1 MLEVPTETEALN
13 ESLPNAASSSIDSTV
28 FTLDPHQKYR
38 ALRPLSYKLALTKSD
53 MTSPKSPSEQICTQ
67 VAPSEMHRS
76 DHENMPFPR
85 FYQVPSDLSG
95 VKGVTRPTSSN
106 LLSRGFTLMTIFH
119 RIRGTRSAGY
129 SRGGQE
135 THSPQES
142 GGELSE
148 LVPRKPVSL
157 ERAMESG
164 KSSVLAGHVSLA
176 TPTNLLA
183 RPQALKPRCAES
195 IGVKKGKESHHAQ
208 ERRVPT
214 KTEVPPNTAL
224 RYDYRITPLG
234 TSFEQQGLQHTDQS
248 ASLKVPDPFRD
259 TQDATNS
266 QTLDLL
272 NDEFCQLLDAQGSR
286 LSNPGTALTRKASS
300 TNGYVKQC
308 LSTELPN
315 EVFSMSLGYSLSSNG
330 SSSPR
335 DLPESDLSLSPCVE
349 HRYKVFNY
357 ERNPDDATITGEKHA
372 RPGPHGPIQA
382 AKVLPIAAVRG
393 ESFSSG
399 CFSEHNLPP
408 VEQVSALTA
417 KLSQKT
423 PYASRDSSSTFLDH
437 NARNDRI
444 LVWNGE
450 SKQHLTATEELA
462 DDLGYLGEVII

>member
-13 ESLPNAASSSIDSTV
+13 ESLPNAASSSIEPTV

-38 ALRPLSYKLALTKSD
+38 ALRPLGCKLALTKSD
-53 MTSPKSPSEQICTQ
+53 VTSPKSPSGQICTQ

-76 DHENMPFPR
+76 DHENMPFPHI
-85 FYQVPSDLSG
+85 YQVPSDLSG
-95 VKGVTRPTSSN
+95 VKGVSRPTSSN
-106 LLSRGFTLMTIFH
+106 LLSRGFTLMTIYH

-142 GGELSE
+142 GGERSE
-148 LVPRKPVSL
+148 LVHGKSVSP

-164 KSSVLAGHVSLA
+164 KSSVIAGHVSLA

-183 RPQALKPRCAES
+183 RSQALKPRCAES

-214 KTEVPPNTAL
+214 KSEIPPNTAL

-234 TSFEQQGLQHTDQS
+234 TSFEQQGPQYADQS
-248 ASLKVPDPFRD
+248 ASLKFPDPFRD
-259 TQDATNS
+259 AQDTNNS
-266 QTLDLL
+266 ETVDLL
-272 NDEFCQLLDAQGSR
+272 SDEFCQLLDAQSSR
-286 LSNPGTALTRKASS
+286 LSNSSNAQTRKASS
-300 TNGYVKQC
+300 TNGYAKQC

-315 EVFSMSLGYSLSSNG
+315 DGFSMSLGYSLSSNE

-335 DLPESDLSLSPCVE
+335 DLSESDLSLSPCVE
-349 HRYKVFNY
+349 HRYKLFNY
-357 ERNPDDATITGEKHA
+357 ERKPNDATITGEEYA
-372 RPGPHGPIQA
+372 RPGPHGPKQA
-382 AKVLPIAAVRG
+382 AKVLPIAAMRG
-393 ESFSSG
+393 EPFSSG
-399 CFSEHNLPP
+399 RFSEHNLRPI
-408 VEQVSALTA
+408 EQVSALTA

-423 PYASRDSSSTFLDH
+423 PYASQNSPSTFLNH
-437 NARNDRI
+437 NACTDRI
-444 LVWNGE
+444 VVWSGE
-450 SKQHLTATEELA
+450 SKHHLTATEELA